1 MRELAWY
8 NGVLTPLSEAK
19 VSPNDRAFYFG
30 DGIYDVAT
38 VRKGVCFALEDHLD
52 RFFTNA
58 EKLRFNMPLNKD
70 ELREVCRELISK
82 LDADVEEAI
91 LYFQA
96 SRGTAPRKH
105 VFPENAKANL
115 YFTLKPS
122 KFNSIGMEVAAI
134 FEEDIRFLMCDVK
147 TLNLLPN
154 VLAQQK
160 AAEAGCYEA
169 IFHRDERVTEG
180 SHSSICMLKD
190 GVFCTPPADNLIL
203 PSITR
208 KHYLRLCE
216 ELGIPTRIEPFT
228 KKELLEADEIVI
240 MSTTALMCRCTKID
254 GKTVGGKD
262 PATLK
267 RIADAYLRRIVRETE
282 SI

>member
-8 NGVLTPLSEAK
+8 NGRLTTPAEAQ
-19 VSPNDRAFYFG
+19 VSPDDRAFYFG

-58 EKLRFNMPLNKD
+58 DRLRLNMPMTKD
-70 ELREVCRELISK
+70 EVRELCKDLVAK
-82 LDADVEEAI
+82 LDADVEQAI

-96 SRGTAPRKH
+96 SRGTAPRNH
-105 VFPENAKANL
+105 AFPKNATANL
-115 YFTLKPS
+115 YFTLKPAAF
-122 KFNSIGMEVAAI
+122 KPFGMEVSAI
-134 FEEDIRFLMCDVK
+134 FEEDIRFYMCDIK

-160 AAEAGCYEA
+160 ATEAGCYEVV
-169 IFHRDERVTEG
+169 FHRGDRVTEG
-180 SHSSICMLKD
+180 SHTGIAMFRG

-208 KHYLRLCE
+208 KHYLQLCE
-216 ELGIPTRIEPFT
+216 ELGVPAKIAPFT
-228 KKELLEADEIVI
+228 KDHLLEADEILFI
-240 MSTTALMCRCTKID
+240 STTGLMCRCTKID
-254 GKTVGGKD
+254 GKSVGGKD
-262 PATLK
+262 PAILERFAK
-267 RIADAYLRRIVRETE
+267 AYRDRILRETDR
-282 SI
+282 

>member
-19 VSPNDRAFYFG
+19 VSPDDRAFYFG
-30 DGIYDVAT
+30 DGIYDVAS

-58 EKLRFNMPLNKD
+58 DRLRLNMPMTKD
-70 ELREVCRELISK
+70 EVRELCKDLVAK
-82 LDADVEEAI
+82 LDTDVEQAI

-96 SRGTAPRKH
+96 SRGTAPRNH
-105 VFPENAKANL
+105 AFPENVTANL
-115 YFTLKPS
+115 YFTLKPAVF
-122 KFNSIGMEVAAI
+122 KPFGKEVSAI
-134 FEEDIRFLMCDVK
+134 FEEDIRFLMCDIK

-160 AAEAGCYEA
+160 ATEAGCYEV
-169 IFHRDERVTEG
+169 IFHRGDRVTEG
-180 SHSSICMLKD
+180 SHTGIALFKD

-208 KHYLRLCE
+208 KHYLQLCE
-216 ELGIPTRIEPFT
+216 ELGVPARIEPFT
-228 KKELLEADEIVI
+228 KAQLLEADEILFI
-240 MSTTALMCRCTKID
+240 STTGLMCRCTNVD
-254 GKTVGGKD
+254 GKSVGGKD
-262 PATLK
+262 PAILEK
-267 RIADAYLRRIVRETE
+267 FAKAYRDRILRETE
-282 SI
+282 R